1 MINFK
6 ILQKIFILSCM
17 VLSLFIIA
25 GCTNEDSEETSSAN
39 DEGKLKVSVSFDA
52 MKEFVQAVGKDK
64 VAVSVIVPTGSEA
77 HDFEPKGKDLAKLSK
92 ADVFVY
98 SGFGMESWA
107 DKAIASANN
116 DKLIAVEASKG
127 IEPIKNDEENS
138 EHNAYDPHTWL
149 SLKNAQIEVENIKN
163 ALVEADPENKDFYEK
178 NYEEY
183 KTQLNNLY
191 NEYNDKFQQAPRK
204 NFVTGHLSFAYLCRD
219 FNLAQN
225 SVEDTFAEGE
235 PTPQKLTK
243 LVDYC
248 KQNKVKTIFAEEMAS
263 PEVSKTLA
271 NEIGAKV
278 ETIYTMENPED
289 NLSYLERMK
298 SNLEK
303 IDRSLNEQ

>member
-1 MINFK
+1 M
-6 ILQKIFILSCM
+6 C
-17 VLSLFIIA
+17 
-25 GCTNEDSEETSSAN
+25 SS
-39 DEGKLKVSVSFDA
+39 DL
-52 MKEFVQAVGKDK
+52 
-64 VAVSVIVPTGSEA
+64 
-77 HDFEPKGKDLAKLSK
+77 DLAKLSK